1 MKSRNK
7 HPGSALP
14 RATGDE
20 RESQMRFN
28 FQDTAYATGTDL
40 QRRYLMRRYGLR
52 PRQAGL
58 IAGLLF
64 GEDGK

>member
-1 MKSRNK
+1 MSSGKK
-7 HPGSALP
+7 HPGSALH
-14 RATGDE
+14 RATGAE
-20 RESQMRFN
+20 RGYHMHRN
-28 FQDTAYATGTDL
+28 IQDTSYATGTDL